1 MINPPI
7 AIVKAASNR
16 NTIVSVND
24 NQGLTLMLISIPF
37 NNPVSSTVEINMIN
51 INTTTRKPINLN

>member
-7 AIVKAASNR
+7 AIAKAASNR

-24 NQGLTLMLISIPF
+24 NQGLFLMLISIPF
-37 NNPVSSTVEINMIN
+37 YNPVSSTVEINMIN